1 MKKTV
6 FYSWQSD
13 LPNTSNRGF
22 IEKAL
27 KKAVKEIADD
37 ESIDVEPVIDRDT
50 AGVGGSPEISGT
62 IFEKIAKADVFVA
75 DVSIINK
82 DEKGRKVPNP
92 NVLIELG
99 YAFKALG
106 HNKVILIMNTEFGG
120 LELLPFDLRT
130 RRVLTYDTTQ
140 EKTKELGDLVGK
152 SKAQLE
158 VIFETTESNED
169 IQPTIIEIIKSQKVD
184 RLSGVRTYMKSV
196 SDDLN
201 KLYPGNG
208 MLDSATADP
217 EYDQKIIDALEK
229 TTGIISTFRNVIEE
243 IALYDDLIS
252 LKAVFNGFKPILEN
266 FERKKDTPDGMYHK
280 ARYDYYKF
288 IGNEMFVILV
298 SILLREEKWDLI
310 KFVLE
315 EPIVIN
321 NVGGDN
327 PGTVDFTYF
336 STYTIFF
343 SFRKTR
349 LNSNR
354 ADLRYDLLTE
364 RRKNET
370 DHTPGAIEEYTSADL
385 LLFLKGESKVINSTD
400 ASVNWR
406 PSSLL
411 SFEQP
416 RFVLLAKSKTY
427 ANGIAKALGVEH
439 AQNVQRL
446 LSNKTPN
453 ISKMYSGISMIW
465 RSHIDA
471 NSIQEIGSR

>member
-1 MKKTV
+1 M
-6 FYSWQSD
+6 
-13 LPNTSNRGF
+13 
-22 IEKAL
+22 
-27 KKAVKEIADD
+27 
-37 ESIDVEPVIDRDT
+37 
-50 AGVGGSPEISGT
+50 
-62 IFEKIAKADVFVA
+62 
-75 DVSIINK
+75 
-82 DEKGRKVPNP
+82 
-92 NVLIELG
+92 IELG

-106 HNKVILIMNTEFGG
+106 HTKVILIMNTEFGG

-140 EKTKELGDLVGK
+140 EKTKELADLVSK
-152 SKAQLE
+152 SKGQLE
-158 VIFETTESNED
+158 VIFETTESSED
-169 IQPTIIEIIKSQKVD
+169 IQPSIIDVIRSQKID

-208 MLDSATADP
+208 MLDATIADP

-229 TTGIISTFRNVIEE
+229 TTGIITTFRNVVEE
-243 IALYDDLIS
+243 IALYDDMIS
-252 LKAVFNGFKPILEN
+252 LKAIFNGFKPIIEN
-266 FERKKDTPDGMYHK
+266 FETKKGAPDGTFHK

-288 IGNEMFVILV
+288 IGNEMFVIMV
-298 SILLREEKWDLI
+298 SVLLREEKWDLI

-315 EPIVIN
+315 EPIVID
-321 NVGGDN
+321 NVGGYN
-327 PGTVDFTYF
+327 AGTVDFTYF

-354 ADLRYDLLTE
+354 ADLRYDLLIE

-385 LLFLKGESKVINSTD
+385 FLFLKGESKVINSTD
-400 ASVNWR
+400 ASFHWR

-411 SFEQP
+411 SFDLP

-427 ANGIAKALGVEH
+427 AEGLAKALGVPH
-439 AQNVQRL
+439 AQEVQIL

-453 ISKMYSGISMIW
+453 ISKMYSGVSIIW
-465 RSHIDA
+465 RSEID
-471 NSIQEIGSR
+471 SKYIQEIGTR

>member
-27 KKAVKEIADD
+27 RKAVKEIADD
-37 ESIDVEPVIDRDT
+37 ESINVEPVIDRDT

-62 IFEKIAKADVFVA
+62 IFDKIAKADIFVA

-82 DEKGRKVPNP
+82 DEKSRKVPNP

-120 LELLPFDLRT
+120 LEYLPFDLRT

-140 EKTKELGDLVGK
+140 EKTKELNDLVSK
-152 SKAQLE
+152 SKSQLE
-158 VIFETTESNED
+158 VIFATTESNED
-169 IQPTIIEIIKSQKVD
+169 IQPSIIEVIKSQKVD
-184 RLSGVRTYMKSV
+184 RLSGVRKYMKSV

-208 MLDSATADP
+208 MIDTTTPDP

-229 TTGIISTFRNVIEE
+229 TTGIVSTFRSVIEE
-243 IALYDDLIS
+243 IALYEDSVS
-252 LKAVFNGFKPILEN
+252 LKAIYHGFKPILEN
-266 FERKKDTPDGMYHK
+266 FESKKGAPDGMYHK
-280 ARYDYYKF
+280 AQYDYYKF

-298 SILLREEKWDLI
+298 SILLREEKWDLLH
-310 KFVLE
+310 FVLE
-315 EPIVIN
+315 ESIIIDN
-321 NVGGDN
+321 IDGFN

-336 STYTIFF
+336 STNTICFD
-343 SFRKTR
+343 FRKTR
-349 LNSNR
+349 LKSNR
-354 ADLRYDLLTE
+354 TDLRYDLLIE

-370 DHTPGAIEEYTSADL
+370 DHTPEAIEEYSSADL
-385 LLFLKGESKVINSTD
+385 LLFLKGESQVINSTD
-400 ASVNWR
+400 ASFNWT
-406 PSSLL
+406 PWSLL
-411 SFEQP
+411 GFEMP
-416 RFVLLAKSKTY
+416 RFILLAKSKSF
-427 ANGIAKALGVEH
+427 ADGIAKALGVEH
-439 AQNVQRL
+439 AQNVQIL
-446 LSNKTPN
+446 LSNKVRN
-453 ISKMYSGISMIW
+453 ISKMYSSIFW
-465 RSHIDA
+465 RNPVLSK
-471 NSIQEIGSR
+471 NVEEIGSQK